1 MDTVKQVLEE
11 IAGGTGKNVN
21 CVDEEELLKLY
32 YRIIKLASLYGV
44 WHNMLR
50 EIEFCAQNCCITLPR
65 EVEKI
70 VFAKS
75 GNWRPRSRDVRWK
88 YLQGTDG
95 DMDCNSPKMG
105 YEEIG
110 DHFATFTDLKEPM
123 RILAFSDRREDAEAE
138 IIFFAYD
145 EVGREMRLSNEV
157 APGIPVPLKQ
167 ASVRSFFSI
176 AKDITTT
183 EKLRTPYQITK
194 SVTRGY
200 VTVYGWDEKANDL
213 VWLTTMAPDEE
224 CAEYRRYKFAG
235 TPVSIQALVQ
245 LNPIRQFPNSVTGI
259 HSATRIL

>member
-1 MDTVKQVLEE
+1 MFSPNLVIGDRDQEMFVGNICRVPME
-11 IAGGTGKNVN
+11 IWTAIA
-21 CVDEEELLKLY
+21 L
-32 YRIIKLASLYGV
+32 
-44 WHNMLR
+44 
-50 EIEFCAQNCCITLPR
+50 
-65 EVEKI
+65 
-70 VFAKS
+70 
-75 GNWRPRSRDVRWK
+75 
-88 YLQGTDG
+88 
-95 DMDCNSPKMG
+95 KMG

-245 LNPIRQFPNSVTGI
+245 LNPIRQFQTRLPAYIQLPEFYRDMARALKEKDMQNMSEFEKYRNNALDMLALQNEQKRDRNNY
-259 HSATRIL
+259 ATQNIATNAPAITASLRGGRRFS